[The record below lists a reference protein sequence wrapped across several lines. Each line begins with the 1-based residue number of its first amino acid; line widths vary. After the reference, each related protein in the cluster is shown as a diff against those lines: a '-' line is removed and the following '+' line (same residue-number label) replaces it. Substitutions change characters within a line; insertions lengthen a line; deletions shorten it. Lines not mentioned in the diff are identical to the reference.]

1 MSTDLVALVRRRPDV
16 HAIADGLIAM
26 GEPLEL
32 RGGEPDAMRLHGPDG
47 RLLVSIEDAVQVS
60 VHSELGR
67 LLGAEFAERVK
78 APVWW
83 VDVRAVAD
91 VPDAARVAR
100 RFADS
105 LVHWLGGAVYP
116 DGESDGPA
124 LSWKA
129 APDAGA
135 PGGPGGPGAPGAA
148 GGSGGAGGPGGMS
161 AEGTYQGGTVGR

>member
-32 RGGEPDAMRLHGPDG
+32 RGGQPAAMRLHGPDG
-47 RLLVSIEDAVQVS
+47 RLLVSVEDAVQVS
-60 VHSELGR
+60 VHSEIGR
-67 LLGAEFAERVK
+67 LLGPEFAERVK
-78 APVWW
+78 TPVWW

-91 VPDAARVAR
+91 VPEAARVAR

-116 DGESDGPA
+116 DGEHDGPA

-129 APDAGA
+129 GDPEAGGAGTTGATGA
-135 PGGPGGPGAPGAA
+135 PGGQGTAAEGAA
-148 GGSGGAGGPGGMS
+148 
-161 AEGTYQGGTVGR
+161 YQGGAVGR